1 MVDRSKGSARH
12 KVLITRCRIGAPI
25 YRGLGSIAW
34 YGLLAARGPIT
45 PTPQSRPSG
54 LIPCSRHGFFN
65 VIAGLVPAIHG
76 FTRREKD
83 VAGRREDGRGP
94 HPGRRGALA
103 RAQTPILCSRRRGG
117 AGGVPSRSTSAT
129 QSIDQSSAPSPSR
142 SALRT
147 RASSAIPACSSNSRP
162 HRNAGAS

>member
-1 MVDRSKGSARH
+1 MVLASSPGGSVVDRSKGSARH

-25 YRGLGSIAW
+25 YRGLGYIAW

-54 LIPCSRHGFFN
+54 LIPGSRHGFFN

-83 VAGRREDGRGP
+83 VAGRREDGHDEVTR
-94 HPGRRGALA
+94 L
-103 RAQTPILCSRRRGG
+103 LCTDPP
-117 AGGVPSRSTSAT
+117 VQPE
-129 QSIDQSSAPSPSR
+129 
-142 SALRT
+142 RT
-147 RASSAIPACSSNSRP
+147 GQPCPQQRC
-162 HRNAGAS
+162 